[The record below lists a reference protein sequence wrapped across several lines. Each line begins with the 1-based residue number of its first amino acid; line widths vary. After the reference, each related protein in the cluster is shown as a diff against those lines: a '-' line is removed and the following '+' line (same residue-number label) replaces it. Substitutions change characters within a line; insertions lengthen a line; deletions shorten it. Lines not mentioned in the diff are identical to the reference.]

1 MHSVEFKKTCCTF
14 ILFENAVYK
23 VIRFALNCAVHYAA
37 KSIREQYGILK
48 FNGSS
53 GVTVFYSLCGP
64 L

>member
-1 MHSVEFKKTCCTF
+1 MHSVELKTCCTF

-23 VIRFALNCAVHYAA
+23 VIRFALNCAVRYAA

-53 GVTVFYSLCGP
+53 
-64 L
+64 